1 MTKMITKRSK
11 LYVPYLYT
19 RRKDKSIP
27 VYIKKKKGGGA
38 YIIVSKRTLPFK
50 HMFPKN
56 KQNKLRQTK
65 KDQIKEESNVNYTT
79 VTDFHQINL
88 QNLHKKCVCFVF
100 IF

>member
-1 MTKMITKRSK
+1 MVTKRSK

-27 VYIKKKKGGGA
+27 VYIKNKKGGVA
-38 YIIVSKRTLPFK
+38 YIIVSKRTLHFK

-65 KDQIKEESNVNYTT
+65 KDEIKEESNVNYTT
-79 VTDFHQINL
+79 VINFHQINW
-88 QNLHKKCVCFVF
+88 QNLPKKCVCFVF